1 MLVLF
6 VTNDL
11 GSALLYY
18 GIFVAMLYVAT
29 ARLSFVAGALGLFLV
44 GAFAVT
50 QVTPHVQERVDV
62 WLDPYKHAEGSG
74 YQILQS
80 LYSIGARRLRRHRS
94 RPRHRHRL
102 RPVSRSSRT

>member
-1 MLVLF
+1 MLLLF

-18 GIFVAMLYVAT
+18 GIFLAMVYVAT
-29 ARLSFVAGALGLFLV
+29 ARLSFVAAGLGLFLV

-62 WLDPYKHAEGSG
+62 LALPWSRTSLPPEGSG
-74 YQILQS
+74 
-80 LYSIGARRLRRHRS
+80 
-94 RPRHRHRL
+94 
-102 RPVSRSSRT
+102 